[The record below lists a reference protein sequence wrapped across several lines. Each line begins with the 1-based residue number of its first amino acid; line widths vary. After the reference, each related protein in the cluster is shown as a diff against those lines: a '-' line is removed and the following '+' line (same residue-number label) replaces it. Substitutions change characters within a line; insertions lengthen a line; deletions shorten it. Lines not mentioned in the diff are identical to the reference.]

1 MYRVHVCKGLP
12 VLGTHTGRCTHV
24 YMCLW
29 LSWSQVLLWLL
40 SVYWGR
46 VSFFEFRSHLWACLA
61 SQPSQGI
68 CCLPTKNWDYRW
80 LPSWPA
86 FMWVLGAQTRS
97 GPYSYTIGALST
109 EPSSPAPPPLSAPPP
124 RSSFKEKEKKKK
136 PFVKSQVSAPH
147 LKFRPSSVIF
157 QLGPFI
163 TCPCFLYLLFR
174 G

>member
-1 MYRVHVCKGLP
+1 MYTCVHVFVAKLISGPSVITLCLLRKGLFFFNSE
-12 VLGTHTGRCTHV
+12 VTSELAWQASLLRGSAVCRLRTGITGDCHHGQHLCGFWGPRLALVPT
-24 YMCLW
+24 LT
-29 LSWSQVLLWLL
+29 LQVLYPL
-40 SVYWGR
+40 S
-46 VSFFEFRSHLWACLA
+46 
-61 SQPSQGI
+61 P
-68 CCLPTKNWDYRW
+68 
-80 LPSWPA
+80 LPSSTP
-86 FMWVLGAQTRS
+86 T
-97 GPYSYTIGALST
+97 LS
-109 EPSSPAPPPLSAPPP
+109 SPPP